1 MDSLSA
7 LDAEFLHLE
16 DDVATVHIGGVAVLA
31 GPAPT
36 YDEFVAMLG
45 AKLHLIP
52 RYRQRVATVPL
63 ELGRPVWVDDP
74 HFSIGFHI
82 RHTALP
88 APGDDAAL
96 DRLVGR
102 LMGHRLDRNR
112 PLWEIWM
119 VEGLAEG
126 RWALVFKVHH
136 CMVDGIAGV
145 GLLSAVLDLFP
156 DAEVPEAPPWAPAPE
171 PGPVAKVAHA
181 WRGLAGDVARRAV
194 DAPAALAHPA
204 ETARAT
210 VDGVRGLLGWGR
222 HVTPLPALS
231 IEGAIGPHRSW
242 ARTTTSLAD
251 IKAIR
256 NGLGGTLNDVVVT
269 AITAGL
275 RDLLVAHGDDPDTAV
290 VRTLVPVSVR
300 REDGDGVA
308 DNRVSGILLELPV
321 HVADPLERLAAVQAA
336 CAAGKASHMA
346 ELGEAVTHAADLL
359 PPMVLGT
366 ASRLI
371 VRLLHHVP
379 QQSITTVCTNVPGPQ
394 FPLYCLGR
402 EMLDYLPYVPL
413 MDGVRVG
420 TAILSYNGK
429 VAFGVTGDLD
439 SVPDVAVV
447 TDGIVTALGELRALA
462 APPPARS
469 RSRRRAPAG
478 A

>member
-16 DDVATVHIGGVAVLA
+16 DEVTTVHIGGVAVLA

-36 YDEFVAMLG
+36 YDEFVDML
-45 AKLHLIP
+45 ASKLHRIP
-52 RYRQRVATVPL
+52 RYRQRVVTVPF

-74 HFSIGFHI
+74 HFAIGFHV

-88 APGDDAAL
+88 SPGDDEAL
-96 DRLVGR
+96 ERLVGR

-112 PLWEIWM
+112 PLWEVWL
-119 VEGLAEG
+119 VEGLSDG

-145 GLLSAVLDLFP
+145 GLLSTVLDVAP
-156 DAEVPEAPPWAPAPE
+156 DAELPVPPPWAPDAE
-171 PGPVAKVAHA
+171 PSAAEKVLHA
-181 WRGLAGDVARRAV
+181 WRGLADDVAHRLAE
-194 DAPAALAHPA
+194 APGALAHPA
-204 ETARAT
+204 ETARAAA
-210 VDGVRGLLGWGR
+210 DGARGLLNWGR
-222 HVTPLPALS
+222 HVAPTPDLS
-231 IEGAIGPHRSW
+231 IEGAIGPHRAW
-242 ARTTTSLAD
+242 AQAETSLAE
-251 IKAIR
+251 IKQIR
-256 NGLGGTLNDVVVT
+256 AALGGTLNDIVVA

-275 RDLLVAHGDDPDTAV
+275 RDLLLAHGDDPSTAV

-300 REDGDGVA
+300 REDGHGVP

-321 HVADPLERLAAVQAA
+321 QVADPRERLAAVQAA
-336 CAAGKASHMA
+336 CAEGKASHMA

-359 PPMVLGT
+359 PPMLLGT

-371 VRLLHHVP
+371 VRILHHLP

-402 EMLDYLPYVPL
+402 EMLGYLPYVPL

-420 TAILSYNGK
+420 TAILSYNGR

-447 TDGIVTALGELRALA
+447 TDGILGALAEMRALA
-462 APPPARS
+462 APRPARS
-469 RSRRRAPAG
+469 RPRRG
-478 A
+478 ATARR